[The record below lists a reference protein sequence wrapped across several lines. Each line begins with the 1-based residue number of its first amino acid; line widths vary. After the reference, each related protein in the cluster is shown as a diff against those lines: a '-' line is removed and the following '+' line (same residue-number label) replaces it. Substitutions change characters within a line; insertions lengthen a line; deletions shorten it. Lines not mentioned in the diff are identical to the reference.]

1 MKRVLLVGMLLAMVS
16 SGPGCSLAPKSF
28 RDMIHP
34 APIVR
39 ARSVGFGED
48 QPEWVA
54 VPAMIEQLN
63 DPADVVRMTAHDA
76 LKARTRRDFGY
87 VAWAPPEERAK
98 AVERWRVWWRDRAAQ
113 AAYPKDDQL
122 LKVSNRPD
130 RAARKRRRQDPDGQG
145 GPTASWPTEPPQ
157 PKPTPPSPP
166 PAGSP

>member
-1 MKRVLLVGMLLAMVS
+1 MKRVLLVGLSLWVVT
-16 SGPGCSLAPKSF
+16 SGLGCSLAPKSF

-39 ARSVGFGED
+39 ARSVGFGEE

-54 VPAMIEQLN
+54 VPAMIEQLT

-98 AVERWRVWWRDRAAQ
+98 AVERWRVWWKDRAAQ

-130 RAARKRRRQDPDGQG
+130 RPARKRRRKDPDGQG
-145 GPTASWPTEPPQ
+145 GPTASWPTELPAS
-157 PKPTPPSPP
+157 PSPD
-166 PAGSP
+166 PAASPR